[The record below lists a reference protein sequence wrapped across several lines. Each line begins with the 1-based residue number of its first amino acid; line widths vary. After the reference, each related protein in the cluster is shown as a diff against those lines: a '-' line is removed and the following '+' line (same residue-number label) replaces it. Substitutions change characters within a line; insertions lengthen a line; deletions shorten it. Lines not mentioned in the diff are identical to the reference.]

1 MTRPSTDAVTRV
13 VADSVAD
20 SVATFIPAG
29 TRTDDVV
36 DVGAAR
42 RVAGRVGIAAWTFVG
57 VVLVIGIVV
66 LALGVLAEVA
76 IPVLLAALLAVV
88 FKPASDRL
96 VRSGRPPALASGI
109 VLIGLVALLG
119 AVAVACISGV
129 TSQSTEISAAI
140 DDAVEAIADESG
152 IDATAIQEVR
162 TAVNDSSALV
172 ALGSVTDLV
181 AGVNTLIGLAS
192 GAMLGALVFYYL
204 VKDGTLLRQRFVQIA
219 NPAHQRGL
227 DDFIT
232 TACTTLRSYGRG
244 RSIMSAI
251 VTSVIGLAAA
261 LMGLP
266 LLPSILVL
274 TFIGGYIPY
283 IGAFL
288 AGAYVALI
296 AFGEVGIAG
305 AVVMIVV
312 SLAANLIL
320 ENFVE
325 PRVMS
330 HSVDLHPIVVLVVLA
345 LGGLLGGVIG
355 LLVAVP
361 AAAVARSAVLQVRA
375 ARSVDSIDSAPRTST

>member
-13 VADSVAD
+13 VADSVPD

-109 VLIGLVALLG
+109 VLIGLIALLG
-119 AVAVACISGV
+119 AVAVACVSGV
-129 TSQSTEISAAI
+129 TNQSTEISAAI
-140 DDAVEAIADESG
+140 DDAAQAIADETA

-181 AGVNTLIGLAS
+181 AGVDTLIGLAS

-204 VKDGTLLRQRFVQIA
+204 VKDGTLLRERFVQIA

-227 DDFIT
+227 EDFIT
-232 TACTTLRSYGRG
+232 TACGTLRSYGRG

-251 VTSVIGLAAA
+251 VTSVIGLAAV

-266 LLPSILVL
+266 LIPSILVL

>member
-1 MTRPSTDAVTRV
+1 MSRV
-13 VADSVAD
+13 VADSVPDA
-20 SVATFIPAG
+20 VANFIPAG

-42 RVAGRVGIAAWTFVG
+42 RVAGRVGIAAWTVIG
-57 VVLVIGIVV
+57 VVLVVGIIV
-66 LALGVLAEVA
+66 LALGALAEVA
-76 IPVLLAALLAVV
+76 IPVVLAALLAVV
-88 FKPASDRL
+88 FKPMSDRL
-96 VRSGRPPALASGI
+96 VRSGRSPALASGI

-119 AVAVACISGV
+119 TVAVACVSGV
-129 TSQSTEISAAI
+129 TSQSTEISTAI
-140 DDAVEAIADESG
+140 DDAVEAIAEESG
-152 IDATAIQEVR
+152 IEGTAIQEVR
-162 TAVNDSSALV
+162 TAVNDSSALL
-172 ALGSVTDLV
+172 ALGSVTQLV

-192 GAMLGALVFYYL
+192 GVMLGALVFYYL
-204 VKDGTLLRQRFVQIA
+204 VKDGTLLRRRFVQIA

-227 DDFIT
+227 DDFVT
-232 TACTTLRSYGRG
+232 TACRTLRSYGRG
-244 RSIMSAI
+244 RTIMSAI
-251 VTSVIGLAAA
+251 VTSVIGLAAV

-266 LLPSILVL
+266 LIPSILVL

-305 AVVMIVV
+305 TIVIIVV

-345 LGGLLGGVIG
+345 LGGLLGGIIG
-355 LLVAVP
+355 LIVAVP
-361 AAAVARSAVLQVRA
+361 AAAVARSAFLQVRG
-375 ARSVDSIDSAPRTST
+375 ARSANPIDSSSGTSA